1 MKKITEINEYNK
13 THRTIILVENAYLI
27 THSFSGMAWANGEEL
42 PMYEFDD
49 HKRYFIGDPEVDSLT
64 HTIDED
70 DAKRIMINDI
80 DAYLESEITNVYEVP
95 VADVSYV
102 EVNKSKTIVPI
113 DDMSLEDI
121 DALIENNNFEVK
133 WMECKFDN
141 KKFAKRVLVWK
152 ELEKTTHRPVNK
164 CESKTPFV

>member
-1 MKKITEINEYNK
+1 MKKVTEIVEYNK
-13 THRTIILVENAYLI
+13 TPRTITLVENAYLI

-49 HKRYFIGDPEVDSLT
+49 HKKYFIGDPELESLT

-95 VADVSYV
+95 FADVSYV

-113 DDMSLEDI
+113 DDMSFEDI

-133 WMECKFDN
+133 WMQYEVDN
-141 KKFAKRVLVWK
+141 KKFAKRVLVLK
-152 ELEKTTHRPVNK
+152 ELEKTTH
-164 CESKTPFV
+164 